1 MKNET
6 GRGWNPTTNLQEV
19 LLNTYK
25 TKATIGTALKL
36 SQPTLNVLL
45 KDERKI
51 TFNQLVQI
59 SNDSKI
65 SLINLIKL
73 KYQQFIDYPLRW
85 MESIGIK
92 MSNYAW
98 NKRWS
103 NRENG
108 TGYKRKN

>member
-25 TKATIGTALKL
+25 TKATIGLALNL

-73 KYQQFIDYPLRW
+73 L
-85 MESIGIK
+85 
-92 MSNYAW
+92 
-98 NKRWS
+98 
-103 NRENG
+103 
-108 TGYKRKN
+108 

>member
-6 GRGWNPTTNLQEV
+6 GRGWNPTPNLQEV
-19 LLNTYK
+19 LMNTYK
-25 TKATIGTALKL
+25 TKSTIGTALKL

-65 SLINLIKL
+65 SLIKLIKL
-73 KYQQFIDYPLRW
+73 L
-85 MESIGIK
+85 
-92 MSNYAW
+92 
-98 NKRWS
+98 
-103 NRENG
+103 
-108 TGYKRKN
+108 

>member
-51 TFNQLVQI
+51 TFNQLMQI

-65 SLINLIKL
+65 SLIKLIKL
-73 KYQQFIDYPLRW
+73 L
-85 MESIGIK
+85 
-92 MSNYAW
+92 
-98 NKRWS
+98 
-103 NRENG
+103 
-108 TGYKRKN
+108 

>member
-19 LLNTYK
+19 LMNTYK
-25 TKATIGTALKL
+25 TKATIGLALNL

-51 TFNQLVQI
+51 TFSQLVQI

-65 SLINLIKL
+65 SLIKLIKL
-73 KYQQFIDYPLRW
+73 L
-85 MESIGIK
+85 
-92 MSNYAW
+92 
-98 NKRWS
+98 
-103 NRENG
+103 
-108 TGYKRKN
+108 

>member
-25 TKATIGTALKL
+25 TKATIGLALNL

-59 SNDSKI
+59 STDSKI
-65 SLINLIKL
+65 SLIKLIKL
-73 KYQQFIDYPLRW
+73 L
-85 MESIGIK
+85 
-92 MSNYAW
+92 
-98 NKRWS
+98 
-103 NRENG
+103 
-108 TGYKRKN
+108 

>member
-25 TKATIGTALKL
+25 TKSTIGTALNL

-65 SLINLIKL
+65 SLIKLIKL
-73 KYQQFIDYPLRW
+73 L
-85 MESIGIK
+85 
-92 MSNYAW
+92 
-98 NKRWS
+98 
-103 NRENG
+103 
-108 TGYKRKN
+108 

>member
-6 GRGWNPTTNLQEV
+6 GRGWNPTTNLQQV
-19 LLNTYK
+19 LMNTYK
-25 TKATIGTALKL
+25 TKATIGNALKL

-73 KYQQFIDYPLRW
+73 L
-85 MESIGIK
+85 
-92 MSNYAW
+92 
-98 NKRWS
+98 
-103 NRENG
+103 
-108 TGYKRKN
+108 

>member
-25 TKATIGTALKL
+25 TKATIATALKL

-51 TFNQLVQI
+51 TFSQLVQI

-65 SLINLIKL
+65 SLIKLIKL
-73 KYQQFIDYPLRW
+73 L
-85 MESIGIK
+85 
-92 MSNYAW
+92 
-98 NKRWS
+98 
-103 NRENG
+103 
-108 TGYKRKN
+108 

>member
-25 TKATIGTALKL
+25 TKATIGIALNL

-51 TFNQLVQI
+51 TFSQLVQI

-65 SLINLIKL
+65 SLIKLIKL
-73 KYQQFIDYPLRW
+73 L
-85 MESIGIK
+85 
-92 MSNYAW
+92 
-98 NKRWS
+98 
-103 NRENG
+103 
-108 TGYKRKN
+108 

>member
-25 TKATIGTALKL
+25 TKATIGIALKL

-65 SLINLIKL
+65 SLIKLIKL
-73 KYQQFIDYPLRW
+73 L
-85 MESIGIK
+85 
-92 MSNYAW
+92 
-98 NKRWS
+98 
-103 NRENG
+103 
-108 TGYKRKN
+108 

>member
-6 GRGWNPTTNLQEV
+6 GRGWNPTTILQEV

-65 SLINLIKL
+65 SLIKLIKL
-73 KYQQFIDYPLRW
+73 L
-85 MESIGIK
+85 
-92 MSNYAW
+92 
-98 NKRWS
+98 
-103 NRENG
+103 
-108 TGYKRKN
+108 

>member
-25 TKATIGTALKL
+25 TKATIGAALNL

-51 TFNQLVQI
+51 TFSQLVQI

-73 KYQQFIDYPLRW
+73 L
-85 MESIGIK
+85 
-92 MSNYAW
+92 
-98 NKRWS
+98 
-103 NRENG
+103 
-108 TGYKRKN
+108 

>member
-6 GRGWNPTTNLQEV
+6 GRGWNPTTNLQQV
-19 LLNTYK
+19 LMNTYK
-25 TKATIGTALKL
+25 TKATIGNALKL

-65 SLINLIKL
+65 SLIKLIKL
-73 KYQQFIDYPLRW
+73 L
-85 MESIGIK
+85 
-92 MSNYAW
+92 
-98 NKRWS
+98 
-103 NRENG
+103 
-108 TGYKRKN
+108 

>member
-19 LLNTYK
+19 LMNTYK
-25 TKATIGTALKL
+25 TKATIGLALNL
-36 SQPTLNVLL
+36 SQPTLNVLM
-45 KDERKI
+45 KDEKKI

-73 KYQQFIDYPLRW
+73 L
-85 MESIGIK
+85 
-92 MSNYAW
+92 
-98 NKRWS
+98 
-103 NRENG
+103 
-108 TGYKRKN
+108 

>member
-6 GRGWNPTTNLQEV
+6 GRGWIPTTILQEV
-19 LLNTYK
+19 LMKTYK
-25 TKATIGTALKL
+25 TKATIGTALNL

-65 SLINLIKL
+65 SLIKLIKL
-73 KYQQFIDYPLRW
+73 L
-85 MESIGIK
+85 
-92 MSNYAW
+92 
-98 NKRWS
+98 
-103 NRENG
+103 
-108 TGYKRKN
+108 

>member
-25 TKATIGTALKL
+25 TKATIGLALNL
-36 SQPTLNVLL
+36 SQPTLNVLM
-45 KDERKI
+45 KDEKKI

-65 SLINLIKL
+65 SLIKLIKL
-73 KYQQFIDYPLRW
+73 L
-85 MESIGIK
+85 
-92 MSNYAW
+92 
-98 NKRWS
+98 
-103 NRENG
+103 
-108 TGYKRKN
+108 

>member
-6 GRGWNPTTNLQEV
+6 GRGWNPTTNLQQV
-19 LLNTYK
+19 FMNTYK
-25 TKATIGTALKL
+25 TKATIGTALNL

-65 SLINLIKL
+65 SLIKLI
-73 KYQQFIDYPLRW
+73 
-85 MESIGIK
+85 
-92 MSNYAW
+92 NYC
-98 NKRWS
+98 NV
-103 NRENG
+103 
-108 TGYKRKN
+108 

>member
-19 LLNTYK
+19 LMNTYK
-25 TKATIGTALKL
+25 TKSTIGTALKL

-59 SNDSKI
+59 STDSKI
-65 SLINLIKL
+65 SLIKLIKL
-73 KYQQFIDYPLRW
+73 L
-85 MESIGIK
+85 
-92 MSNYAW
+92 
-98 NKRWS
+98 
-103 NRENG
+103 
-108 TGYKRKN
+108 

>member
-19 LLNTYK
+19 LMNTYK
-25 TKATIGTALKL
+25 TKATIGLALNL
-36 SQPTLNVLL
+36 SQPTLNVLM

-65 SLINLIKL
+65 SLIKLIKL
-73 KYQQFIDYPLRW
+73 L
-85 MESIGIK
+85 
-92 MSNYAW
+92 
-98 NKRWS
+98 
-103 NRENG
+103 
-108 TGYKRKN
+108 

>member
-19 LLNTYK
+19 LMNTYK
-25 TKATIGTALKL
+25 TKATIGLALNL

-65 SLINLIKL
+65 SLIKLIKL
-73 KYQQFIDYPLRW
+73 L
-85 MESIGIK
+85 
-92 MSNYAW
+92 
-98 NKRWS
+98 
-103 NRENG
+103 
-108 TGYKRKN
+108 